1 MNTKLTLTIEKD
13 IIIRAKKYAKLK
25 NRSLSDIIENFLK
38 SLTEPEDENQVQP
51 LHPLVY
57 SLKGSFTMP
66 EDMDYDEELKK
77 RIEQKYL

>member
-38 SLTEPEDENQVQP
+38 SLTESGDENQVQP
-51 LHPLVY
+51 LHSLVD